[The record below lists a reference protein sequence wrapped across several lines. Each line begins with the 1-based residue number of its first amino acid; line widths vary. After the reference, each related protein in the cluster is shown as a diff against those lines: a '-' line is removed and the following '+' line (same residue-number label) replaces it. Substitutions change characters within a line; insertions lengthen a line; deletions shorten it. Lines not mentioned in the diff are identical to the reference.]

1 MKRSL
6 PIALLFS
13 LSACMQAE
21 KISLDTSGLEGLLL
35 GSISFNASDGSTSG
49 GGSTG
54 MAPVML
60 DANPEAADGVV
71 YINVHFSGL
80 YFDFDTSLRT
90 TDTPTVKVA
99 FWNGSVWEEPSNLNI
114 TTSISGSRLTVQTG
128 LVFFP
133 ENTRVRVTVVGST
146 LHSADGL
153 AGTQDFTT
161 EFLTN
166 KIGPRVITTGSG
178 RFQSATL
185 SGNDVVIDNATA
197 IRWTKCALGTAA
209 DCSGTPQLYSQ
220 GQAMGACA
228 ALNSMN
234 SGAGYAGRTNWRL
247 PSIEELESLPDFER
261 TQPLLPS
268 ANFPNLTSG
277 QYWSMSAVGPT
288 STLAWSMN
296 LYTGEQS
303 QTGRATALPVRCLSD
318 EGGNVPYSSGS
329 NTSGAGY
336 GVNEDGLNIA
346 YYKLDLFPTYY
357 FTPCVLGFSSV
368 YTGTYLCQT
377 PQTIAGVHSER
388 VAACAAVSGRRA
400 PTIDE
405 LLLILRR
412 ELSATGYRALDFY
425 GAGGDSIV
433 WSSTTA
439 AGSKAYAV
447 DFQTGAIKLLPQ
459 AESHA
464 IRCLRTAAPF

>member
-1 MKRSL
+1 
-6 PIALLFS
+6 
-13 LSACMQAE
+13 MQAE

-35 GSISFNASDGSTSG
+35 GNISFNASAGSTSG
-49 GGSTG
+49 GGLTG
-54 MAPVML
+54 LAPVML
-60 DANPEAADGVV
+60 DANPDAADGVV
-71 YINVHFSGL
+71 FVNVHFSGL
-80 YFDFDTSLRT
+80 YFDFDTALRVA
-90 TDTPTVKVA
+90 DTPTVRVA

-114 TTSISGSRLTVQTG
+114 ATSISGSRLTVQTG

-166 KIGPRVITTGSG
+166 KIGPRVMTTGST

-185 SGNDVVIDNATA
+185 SGDDVVIDNTTH
-197 IRWTKCALGTAA
+197 IRWTKCALGAAA
-209 DCSGTPQLYSQ
+209 DCSGAPQLYSQ

-228 ALNSMN
+228 ALNTMH

-277 QYWSMSAVGPT
+277 QYWSMSAVEPT

-303 QTGRATALPVRCLSD
+303 RTGRATSLPVRCLSD

-329 NTSGAGY
+329 NTDGGGY
-336 GVNEDGLNIA
+336 RLDEEGLSVS
-346 YYKLDLFPTYY
+346 YYNLALFPSYY
-357 FTPCVLGFSSV
+357 FLSCSLGFSSV
-368 YTGTYLCQT
+368 YSTGIVCQT
-377 PQTIAGVHSER
+377 PQTIAGTYSER

-412 ELSATGYRALDFY
+412 ERPSSGYRASDFY
-425 GAGGDSIV
+425 GDGGDTII
-433 WSSTTA
+433 WSSTTS

-459 AESHA
+459 TESHA

>member
-1 MKRSL
+1 MTLAS
-6 PIALLFS
+6 
-13 LSACMQAE
+13 CMQAE
-21 KISLDTSGLEGLLL
+21 RVSLDSSGLEGLLL
-35 GSISFNASDGSTSG
+35 NGMTFNANAGGGGGNGGGGDDG

-54 MAPVML
+54 LAPAML
-60 DANPEAADGVV
+60 DANPDIADGAV
-71 YINVHFSGL
+71 YINVHYSGL

-99 FWNGSVWEEPSNLNI
+99 FWNGSVWAEASNLNI

-133 ENTRVRVTVVGST
+133 ENTHVRVTVVGST

-153 AGTQDFTT
+153 AGTQDFIT
-161 EFLTN
+161 EFRTN
-166 KIGPRVITTGSG
+166 KIGPRVMTTGSA
-178 RFQSATL
+178 RFQSETL
-185 SGNDVVIDNATA
+185 SGDDVVIDNTTQ

-209 DCSGTPQLYSQ
+209 DCSGAPQLYSQ

-228 ALNSMN
+228 ALNTMN

-247 PSIEELESLPDFER
+247 PSIEDLESLPDFER

-277 QYWSMSAVGPT
+277 QYWSMSAVAT
-288 STLAWSMN
+288 DSTFAWSMN
-296 LYTGEQS
+296 LFTGEQS
-303 QTGRATALPVRCLSD
+303 QTGRSTGLPVRCLSD
-318 EGGNVPYSSGS
+318 EGSFAPYNAGSDTNSG
-329 NTSGAGY
+329 GY
-336 GVNEDGLNIA
+336 AVNEDGLNIA
-346 YYKLDLFPTYY
+346 YYQLYLFTSYY
-357 FTPCVLGFSSV
+357 FTPCALGFSSH
-368 YTGTYLCQT
+368 YASAYFCET
-377 PQTIAGVHSER
+377 PQTIAGTHSER

-412 ELSATGYRALDFY
+412 ERPATDYRASDFY
-425 GAGGDSIV
+425 GDGGDTIV

-459 AESHA
+459 TESHA
-464 IRCLRTAAPF
+464 IRCLRTAAPH